1 MSQRAWK
8 RPQRSPTQPSPPLP
22 YHEQGCHLLSQAL
35 AQVAQGPSYPLRV
48 GKNRH
53 RASFCYFLKVS
64 WFLGTQDQTS
74 LIMTQIQ
81 QDADSSRPKTH
92 FSFPPLRCLPDFRN
106 CLQLWRKRDTH
117 TTSSADCRCTQS
129 TRVYFFKNRK
139 EVNPLSSKQCWYGHS
154 WLSAP
159 VQGRSTSSATPT
171 QSGCELLSAAT
182 YCTFIVSFISVA
194 TEEQV
199 LRNKGSITILRV
211 TENTS
216 EQTGSRNTYT
226 GTSQQPPSKMGTDH
240 KYN

>member
-92 FSFPPLRCLPDFRN
+92 FSFPPLRCLPDFCN

-129 TRVYFFKNRK
+129 TRVFFFFFKNRK
-139 EVNPLSSKQCWYGHS
+139 EVNPLSSKLVWTQLGYLLQSKEEAQALQLPHS
-154 WLSAP
+154 QAVSCCLQPLTAHS
-159 VQGRSTSSATPT
+159 SSA
-171 QSGCELLSAAT
+171 
-182 YCTFIVSFISVA
+182 SF
-194 TEEQV
+194 Q
-199 LRNKGSITILRV
+199 LPQK
-211 TENTS
+211 
-216 EQTGSRNTYT
+216 
-226 GTSQQPPSKMGTDH
+226 SK
-240 KYN
+240 Y